1 MDWLEKE
8 AILGDIEDATSL
20 KELNDMR
27 MDIVQAKDGEVLKAW
42 QDKFWAYKKCPECG
56 KVR

>member
-8 AILGDIEDATSL
+8 AIMGDIEDATSL

-27 MDIVQAKDGEVLKAW
+27 MDVVQARDKDVLKAW

-56 KVR
+56 RVR